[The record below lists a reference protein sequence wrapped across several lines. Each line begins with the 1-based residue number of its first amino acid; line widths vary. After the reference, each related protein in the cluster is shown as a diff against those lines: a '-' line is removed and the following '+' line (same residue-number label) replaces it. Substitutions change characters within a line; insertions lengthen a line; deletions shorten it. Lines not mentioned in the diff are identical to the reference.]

1 MLPPARDDRKMSIT
15 YILKKSTAATATQ
28 SSHFL
33 SLPLAMSSSSV
44 KKKLLSSLISAIK
57 SSDRTKTKNLSD
69 DITFDI
75 NSSVECESDGEED
88 FPLQVALGNVVCVVI
103 FLFLVYHTHACKT
116 TRSYHRETC
125 FSKSSHYEYR
135 GRRRRTL
142 LSSRFLLTNSKSSFS
157 FSWRTTTTTT
167 TTDEH
172 FTKQTEDSFACF
184 STICSHDHLNPDK
197 DFWGDGKTALQR
209 AAERCDAY
217 ASFALL
223 ERKASVEATNRRD
236 GNKTAIDYARGMKVT
251 SEEEKEN
258 KNRVIR
264 LLESERDGTD
274 AGLERFLKRL
284 EEVRLPNED
293 AE

>member
-1 MLPPARDDRKMSIT
+1 MAEEEEL
-15 YILKKSTAATATQ
+15 
-28 SSHFL
+28 F
-33 SLPLAMSSSSV
+33 
-44 KKKLLSSLISAIK
+44 SLI
-57 SSDRTKTKNLSD
+57 
-69 DITFDI
+69 
-75 NSSVECESDGEED
+75 
-88 FPLQVALGNVVCVVI
+88 
-103 FLFLVYHTHACKT
+103 
-116 TRSYHRETC
+116 
-125 FSKSSHYEYR
+125 
-135 GRRRRTL
+135 
-142 LSSRFLLTNSKSSFS
+142 RFLLTNSKSSFAS
-157 FSWRTTTTTT
+157 SRRTTT

-197 DFWGDGKTALQR
+197 NFWGDGKTALQR

>member
-1 MLPPARDDRKMSIT
+1 ML
-15 YILKKSTAATATQ
+15 
-28 SSHFL
+28 
-33 SLPLAMSSSSV
+33 
-44 KKKLLSSLISAIK
+44 
-57 SSDRTKTKNLSD
+57 
-69 DITFDI
+69 
-75 NSSVECESDGEED
+75 
-88 FPLQVALGNVVCVVI
+88 
-103 FLFLVYHTHACKT
+103 FLFLASHARKCKT
-116 TRSYHRETC
+116 TRSYHRETH
-125 FSKSSHYEYR
+125 FSKSSHYEY
-135 GRRRRTL
+135 GRRREL
-142 LSSRFLLTNSKSSFS
+142 FSLIRFLLTKSKSSFAS
-157 FSWRTTTTTT
+157 SWRTTT

-197 DFWGDGKTALQR
+197 NFWGDGKTALQR

>member
-1 MLPPARDDRKMSIT
+1 ML
-15 YILKKSTAATATQ
+15 
-28 SSHFL
+28 
-33 SLPLAMSSSSV
+33 
-44 KKKLLSSLISAIK
+44 
-57 SSDRTKTKNLSD
+57 
-69 DITFDI
+69 
-75 NSSVECESDGEED
+75 
-88 FPLQVALGNVVCVVI
+88 
-103 FLFLVYHTHACKT
+103 FLFLASHTRKCKT
-116 TRSYHRETC
+116 TRSYHCETH

-135 GRRRRTL
+135 GRRREVFSP
-142 LSSRFLLTNSKSSFS
+142 LSLFINELQILFLFLLA
-157 FSWRTTTTTT
+157 TT